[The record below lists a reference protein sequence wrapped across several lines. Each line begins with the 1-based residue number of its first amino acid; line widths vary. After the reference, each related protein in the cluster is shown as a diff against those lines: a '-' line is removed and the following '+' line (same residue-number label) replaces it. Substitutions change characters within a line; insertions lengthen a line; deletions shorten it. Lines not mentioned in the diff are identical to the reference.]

1 MGKDILTFGD
11 TEVEKYEF
19 YCHKRPIFL
28 KDVGIEEVLVSKK
41 ISSDEKKNYNRFI
54 GYLYNDHKIESL
66 HKMLPKTSAY
76 VKRCD

>member
-1 MGKDILTFGD
+1 MGKEILTFGD

-41 ISSDEKKNYNRFI
+41 ISSDDKKTIIALLVTCITIIKFSRYIKCF
-54 GYLYNDHKIESL
+54 LKQAL
-66 HKMLPKTSAY
+66 T
-76 VKRCD
+76 

>member
-1 MGKDILTFGD
+1 MCKDILTFGD

-41 ISSDEKKNYNRFI
+41 ISSDEKKTIIALLVTCITTIKLSRYIKCF
-54 GYLYNDHKIESL
+54 LKQAL
-66 HKMLPKTSAY
+66 T
-76 VKRCD
+76 

>member
-1 MGKDILTFGD
+1 MCKDILTFGD

-41 ISSDEKKNYNRFI
+41 ISSDEKKTIIALLVTCITIIKLSRYIKYF
-54 GYLYNDHKIESL
+54 LKQAL
-66 HKMLPKTSAY
+66 T
-76 VKRCD
+76 